1 MLIIRIKWKKVVFLH
16 YDIITIM
23 NTEKLDVKKGI
34 ERLARVYC
42 WPNEPTIADKDKY
55 EFKALSEFVIFNV
68 YVKKT
73 FFTILHADLRNQTAN
88 LYRHLLSSVK
98 DNTPSLSFKEAFL
111 LFRLIGK
118 KQTRSILDAISCPPS
133 TYNGILESID
143 NLDYELFVSSFEDYD
158 NRQTFQV
165 LWQVRYILYG
175 TNYAWDHSKPTE
187 QLSSSCFNEW
197 SRDEDKY
204 QSYFSEIP
212 EKYEDDFVRQKVLD
226 IIGFEDS
233 SKKKRRIRC
242 PNHSSSYEAFV
253 DEYIHYSEKESGKS
267 LLNSQWK
274 DLLVE
279 FNDNIDFPSKNS
291 WKVTSN
297 IENLARL
304 ILTHN
309 VILHKDEVME
319 KYGIDSSEMYNEFIN
334 SDVYVYEDGDCK
346 DLGRYILYCTCEML
360 FIYNMVENILDDD
373 SKRVLKS
380 ILYSSRYTAL
390 LESLVFSSASQETD
404 ELQNADNETIE
415 SFIPAPIVH
424 EMTESAKTD
433 NNVSNRN
440 DINAIVLHLPRLLE
454 KYRDKYCVSMANRG
468 KGCTKEMIEY
478 YLWGGDKIPQN
489 AISED
494 KPLVWT
500 GTRQMFVAYIRFLYL
515 ENNDSGQRILSAAKR
530 CLESSVI
537 LDGKP
542 LEYTSISSKTLENN
556 IKAIKKEIDWNEE
569 DNKKEKVVKHEMF
582 R

>member
-1 MLIIRIKWKKVVFLH
+1 
-16 YDIITIM
+16 M
-23 NTEKLDVKKGI
+23 NTEILDGL

-42 WPNEPTIADKDKY
+42 WPNDPTIADKDKY
-55 EFKALSEFVIFNV
+55 EFRALSEFVIFNV

-73 FFTILHADLRNQTAN
+73 FFTILHEDLRNQTAN

-98 DNTPSLSFKEAFL
+98 DNMPLLTFKEAFL

-118 KQTRSILDAISCPPS
+118 KQTRSILDTISCPPS

-143 NLDYELFVSSFEDYD
+143 NLNYDLFVLSLNNHD
-158 NRQTFQV
+158 NRQLFQV
-165 LWQVRYILYG
+165 LWQMRYILFG
-175 TNYAWDHSKPTE
+175 ANLAWEYSKPTE
-187 QLSSSCFNEW
+187 QLSSSRFKEW
-197 SRDEDKY
+197 SRDEDNY
-204 QSYFSEIP
+204 LSYFCEIT
-212 EKYEDDFVRQKVLD
+212 ERYEDDFVRQKVLD
-226 IIGFEDS
+226 IIGFEDP
-233 SKKKRRIRC
+233 SKKKKRIRC
-242 PNHSSSYEAFV
+242 PNNSSSYEAFV
-253 DEYIHYSEKESGKS
+253 DEYINYSEKESGKS
-267 LLNSQWK
+267 LFNSQWK
-274 DLLVE
+274 DLFVE

-319 KYGIDSSEMYNEFIN
+319 KYGVDSSEMYNEFRN
-334 SDVYVYEDGDCK
+334 SEVYVYEDGDCK

-454 KYRDKYCVSMANRG
+454 KYHDKYCASMANRCE
-468 KGCTKEMIEY
+468 GCTKEMIEY
-478 YLWGGDKIPQN
+478 YLWGANEIPQN
-489 AISED
+489 AISKDE
-494 KPLVWT
+494 PLVWL
-500 GTRQMFVAYIRFLYL
+500 GSRQLLVAYIRFLYL
-515 ENNDSGQRILSAAKR
+515 VSDSKQRILPTTKKR
-530 CLESSVI
+530 LESSVI
-537 LDGKP
+537 IDGKS
-542 LEYTSISSKTLENN
+542 LEYVSINPKTLEKDIRG
-556 IKAIKKEIDWNEE
+556 IKMDIDWNEE
-569 DNKKEKVVKHEMF
+569 DNKKENVVKHEKF